1 MAACAISANSGRVQ
15 LALLASL
22 LILLISS
29 CTTTPRKPPPTVE
42 QIVQMSQTGVPPE
55 SIIQEIRDSGA
66 LYRLPASELV
76 KLKAQGVSDAVL
88 DYMQQTYLEDE
99 RRRAYYYQAGP
110 YWGPYGW
117 WGPPPVVIVR
127 RPPK

>member
-1 MAACAISANSGRVQ
+1 MAARSFLPAAGRAQ

-22 LILLISS
+22 LVLLIAG
-29 CTTTPRKPPPTVE
+29 CATTPRKPPPTVE
-42 QIVQMSQTGVPPE
+42 QIVQMSQQGVAPE
-55 SIIQEIRDSGA
+55 TIIQEIRDSGA

-76 KLKAQGVSDAVL
+76 KLKARGVSDPVL

>member
-1 MAACAISANSGRVQ
+1 MAARAFSPATGRAQV
-15 LALLASL
+15 ALLATLLVL
-22 LILLISS
+22 LIAG
-29 CTTTPRKPPPTVE
+29 CATTPRKPPPTVE
-42 QIVQMSQTGVPPE
+42 QIVQMSQQGVAPE
-55 SIIQEIRDSGA
+55 TIIQEIRDSGA

-76 KLKAQGVSDAVL
+76 KLKARGVSDAVL